1 MRDFVL
7 ETLFF
12 FFSCISFN
20 SLKTIVLYGFG
31 CFQWGKDTNLKAN
44 HNWDAADV
52 GNMRV
57 VSNGAKILI

>member
-44 HNWDAADV
+44 HNGFTIETLRYV
-52 GNMRV
+52 LFPMGQRY
-57 VSNGAKILI
+57 